1 MMPTVMV
8 TGANR
13 GIGYEHVAQY
23 AQKKWKV
30 IACARQPDKSID
42 LLQLQDKYGT
52 NFIIEELEVTNHKQ
66 VDELAQKY
74 SNIAIDILIN
84 NAGTGGPKGMPEAMD
99 YQKIDNMDYQIW
111 KDILEVNL
119 LAPFKVATSFHK
131 QISISGK
138 KTLIMM
144 SSDLG
149 SVDQNT
155 FGGLYSYRAS
165 KSGLNI
171 ITKGM
176 SNEWKDIIV
185 IALAPGWC
193 RTHLGGAEAE
203 IDPTDSVKDQ
213 QKMFESLTAF
223 DSGKFLDRFGN
234 NVPW

>member
-1 MMPTVMV
+1 MPTVMV

-23 AQKKWKV
+23 AQKKWNV
-30 IACARQPDKSID
+30 IACARQPEKAIE
-42 LLQLQDKYGT
+42 LLQLQDKYGA

-66 VDELAQKY
+66 VDDLSQKH
-74 SNIAIDILIN
+74 SNTTIDILIN
-84 NAGTGGPKGMPEAMD
+84 NAGTGGPEGMPGAMD

-111 KDILEVNL
+111 RDILEVNL

-131 QISISGK
+131 QISISDK

-149 SVDQNT
+149 SVSQNT

-165 KSGLNI
+165 KSALNI
-171 ITKGM
+171 VAKGM

-185 IALAPGWC
+185 VALAPGWC
-193 RTHLGGAEAE
+193 RTYLGGAEAE
-203 IDPTDSVKDQ
+203 IDPMDSVEDQ
-213 QKMFESLTAF
+213 QKMFESLTET
-223 DSGKFLDRFGN
+223 DSGKFLDRFSN
-234 NVPW
+234 EVPW

>member
-1 MMPTVMV
+1 MPTVMV

-23 AQKKWKV
+23 AQKKWNV
-30 IACARQPDKSID
+30 IACARQPEKAIE
-42 LLQLQDKYGT
+42 LLQLQDKYGA

-66 VDELAQKY
+66 VDDLSQKH
-74 SNIAIDILIN
+74 SNTTIDILIN
-84 NAGTGGPKGMPEAMD
+84 NAGTGGPEGMPGAMD
-99 YQKIDNMDYQIW
+99 YQKIDNIDYQIW
-111 KDILEVNL
+111 RDILEVNL

-131 QISISGK
+131 QISISDK

-149 SVDQNT
+149 SVSQNT

-165 KSGLNI
+165 KSALNI
-171 ITKGM
+171 VAKGM

-185 IALAPGWC
+185 VALAPGWC
-193 RTHLGGAEAE
+193 RTYLGGAEAE
-203 IDPTDSVKDQ
+203 IDPMDSVEDQ
-213 QKMFESLTAF
+213 QKMFESLTES

-234 NVPW
+234 EVPW

>member
-1 MMPTVMV
+1 MPTVMV

-30 IACARQPDKSID
+30 IACTRQPEKAID
-42 LLQLQDKYGT
+42 LLQLQDKYGA
-52 NFIIEELEVTNHKQ
+52 NFIIEELEVTNHNQ
-66 VDELAQKY
+66 VDDLSQKY
-74 SNIAIDILIN
+74 SNTAIDIFIN
-84 NAGTGGPKGMPEAMD
+84 NAGTGGPEGMPGAMD
-99 YQKIDNMDYQIW
+99 YQKIDNMNYQIW
-111 KDILEVNL
+111 RDILEVNL

-131 QISISGK
+131 QISISDK

-149 SVDQNT
+149 SVSQNT

-171 ITKGM
+171 VAKGM

-185 IALAPGWC
+185 VALAPGWC
-193 RTHLGGAEAE
+193 RTYLGGAEAE
-203 IDPTDSVKDQ
+203 IDPIDSVADQ
-213 QKMFESLTAF
+213 QKMFESLTES

-234 NVPW
+234 EIPW

>member
-1 MMPTVMV
+1 MPTVMV

-23 AQKKWKV
+23 AQKKWNV
-30 IACARQPDKSID
+30 IACARQPEKAIE
-42 LLQLQDKYGT
+42 LLQLQDKYGA

-66 VDELAQKY
+66 VDDLSQKH
-74 SNIAIDILIN
+74 SNTTIDILIN
-84 NAGTGGPKGMPEAMD
+84 NAGTGGPEGMPGAMD

-111 KDILEVNL
+111 RDILEVNL
-119 LAPFKVATSFHK
+119 LAPVKVATSFHK
-131 QISISGK
+131 QISISDK

-149 SVDQNT
+149 SVSQNT

-165 KSGLNI
+165 KSALNI
-171 ITKGM
+171 VAKGM

-185 IALAPGWC
+185 VALAPGWC
-193 RTHLGGAEAE
+193 RTYLGGAEAE
-203 IDPTDSVKDQ
+203 IDPMDSVEDQ
-213 QKMFESLTAF
+213 QKMFESLTET

-234 NVPW
+234 EVPW

>member
-1 MMPTVMV
+1 MPTVMV

-23 AQKKWKV
+23 AQKKWNV
-30 IACARQPDKSID
+30 IACARQPEKAIE
-42 LLQLQDKYGT
+42 LLQLQDKYGA

-66 VDELAQKY
+66 VDDLSQKH
-74 SNIAIDILIN
+74 SNTTIDILIN
-84 NAGTGGPKGMPEAMD
+84 NAGTGGPEGMPGAMD

-111 KDILEVNL
+111 RDILEVNL

-131 QISISGK
+131 QISISDK

-149 SVDQNT
+149 SVSQNT
-155 FGGLYSYRAS
+155 FGGLYSYRTS

-171 ITKGM
+171 VAKGM

-185 IALAPGWC
+185 VALAPGWC
-193 RTHLGGAEAE
+193 RTYLGGAEAE
-203 IDPTDSVKDQ
+203 IDPMDSVEDQ
-213 QKMFESLTAF
+213 QKMFESLTET

-234 NVPW
+234 EVPW

>member
-1 MMPTVMV
+1 MPTVMV

-13 GIGYEHVAQY
+13 GIGYAHVAQY
-23 AQKKWKV
+23 AQKKWNV
-30 IACARQPDKSID
+30 IACARQPEKAIE
-42 LLQLQDKYGT
+42 LLQLQDKYGA

-66 VDELAQKY
+66 VDDLSQKH
-74 SNIAIDILIN
+74 SNTTIDILIN
-84 NAGTGGPKGMPEAMD
+84 NAGTGGPEGMPGAMD

-111 KDILEVNL
+111 RDILEVNL

-131 QISISGK
+131 QISISDK

-149 SVDQNT
+149 SVSQNT
-155 FGGLYSYRAS
+155 FGGLYSYRTS

-171 ITKGM
+171 VAKGM

-185 IALAPGWC
+185 VALAPGWC
-193 RTHLGGAEAE
+193 RTYLGGAEAE
-203 IDPTDSVKDQ
+203 IDPMDSVEDQ
-213 QKMFESLTAF
+213 QKMFESLTES

-234 NVPW
+234 EVPW

>member
-1 MMPTVMV
+1 MPTVMV

-23 AQKKWKV
+23 AQKKWNV
-30 IACARQPDKSID
+30 IACARQPEKAIE
-42 LLQLQDKYGT
+42 LLQLQDKYGA

-66 VDELAQKY
+66 VDDLSQKH
-74 SNIAIDILIN
+74 SNTTIDILIN
-84 NAGTGGPKGMPEAMD
+84 NAGTGGPEGMPGAMD

-111 KDILEVNL
+111 RDILEVNL

-131 QISISGK
+131 QISISDK

-149 SVDQNT
+149 SVSQNT

-165 KSGLNI
+165 KSALNI
-171 ITKGM
+171 VAKGM

-185 IALAPGWC
+185 VALAPGWC
-193 RTHLGGAEAE
+193 RTYLGGAEAE
-203 IDPTDSVKDQ
+203 IDPMDSVEDQ
-213 QKMFESLTAF
+213 QKMFETLTET

-234 NVPW
+234 EVPW

>member
-1 MMPTVMV
+1 MPTVMV

-30 IACARQPDKSID
+30 IACTRQPEKAID
-42 LLQLQDKYGT
+42 LLQLQDKYGA
-52 NFIIEELEVTNHKQ
+52 NFIIEELEVTNHNQ
-66 VDELAQKY
+66 VDDLSQKY
-74 SNIAIDILIN
+74 SNTAIDIFIN
-84 NAGTGGPKGMPEAMD
+84 NAGTGGPEGMPGAMD
-99 YQKIDNMDYQIW
+99 YQKIDNMNYQIW
-111 KDILEVNL
+111 RDILEVNL

-131 QISISGK
+131 QISISDK

-149 SVDQNT
+149 SVSQNT

-171 ITKGM
+171 VAKGM

-185 IALAPGWC
+185 VALAPGWC
-193 RTHLGGAEAE
+193 RTYLGGAEAE
-203 IDPTDSVKDQ
+203 IDPMDSVADQ
-213 QKMFESLTAF
+213 QKMFESLTES
-223 DSGKFLDRFGN
+223 DSGKFLDRFGDE
-234 NVPW
+234 VPW

>member
-1 MMPTVMV
+1 MPTVMV

-23 AQKKWKV
+23 ARKKWNV
-30 IACARQPDKSID
+30 IACARQPEKAIE
-42 LLQLQDKYGT
+42 LLQLQDKYGA

-66 VDELAQKY
+66 VDDLSQKH
-74 SNIAIDILIN
+74 SNTTIDILIN
-84 NAGTGGPKGMPEAMD
+84 NAGTGGPEGMPGAMD

-111 KDILEVNL
+111 RDILEVNL

-131 QISISGK
+131 QISISDK

-149 SVDQNT
+149 SVSQNT

-165 KSGLNI
+165 KSALNI
-171 ITKGM
+171 VAKGM

-185 IALAPGWC
+185 VALAPGWC
-193 RTHLGGAEAE
+193 RTYLGGAEAE
-203 IDPTDSVKDQ
+203 IDPMDSVEDQ
-213 QKMFESLTAF
+213 QKMFESLTES

-234 NVPW
+234 EAPW

>member
-1 MMPTVMV
+1 MPTVMV

-23 AQKKWKV
+23 AQKKWNV
-30 IACARQPDKSID
+30 IACARQPEKAIE
-42 LLQLQDKYGT
+42 LLQLQDKYGA

-66 VDELAQKY
+66 VDDLSQKH
-74 SNIAIDILIN
+74 SNTTIDILIN
-84 NAGTGGPKGMPEAMD
+84 NAGTGGPEGMPGAMD

-111 KDILEVNL
+111 RDILEVNL

-131 QISISGK
+131 QISISDK

-149 SVDQNT
+149 SVSQNT

-165 KSGLNI
+165 KSALNI
-171 ITKGM
+171 VAKGM

-193 RTHLGGAEAE
+193 RTYLGGAEAE
-203 IDPTDSVKDQ
+203 IDPMDSVEDQ
-213 QKMFESLTAF
+213 QKMFESLTET

-234 NVPW
+234 EVPW

>member
-1 MMPTVMV
+1 MPTVMV

-30 IACARQPDKSID
+30 IACARQPEKAID
-42 LLQLQDKYGT
+42 LLQLQDKYGA

-66 VDELAQKY
+66 VDDLSQKY
-74 SNIAIDILIN
+74 SNTAIDILIN
-84 NAGTGGPKGMPEAMD
+84 NAGTGGPEGMPGAMD
-99 YQKIDNMDYQIW
+99 YQKIDNMNYQIW
-111 KDILEVNL
+111 RDILEVNL

-131 QISISGK
+131 QISISDK

-149 SVDQNT
+149 SVSQNT

-171 ITKGM
+171 VAKGM

-185 IALAPGWC
+185 VALAPGWC
-193 RTHLGGAEAE
+193 RTYLGGAEAE
-203 IDPTDSVKDQ
+203 IDPMDSVEDQ
-213 QKMFESLTAF
+213 QKMFESLTES

-234 NVPW
+234 EVPW

>member
-1 MMPTVMV
+1 MPTVMV

-23 AQKKWKV
+23 AQKKWNV
-30 IACARQPDKSID
+30 IACARQPEKAIE
-42 LLQLQDKYGT
+42 LLQLQDKYGA

-66 VDELAQKY
+66 VDDLSQKH
-74 SNIAIDILIN
+74 SNTTIDILIN
-84 NAGTGGPKGMPEAMD
+84 NAGTGGPEGMPGAMD

-111 KDILEVNL
+111 RDILEVNL

-131 QISISGK
+131 QISISDK

-149 SVDQNT
+149 SVSQNT

-165 KSGLNI
+165 KSALNI
-171 ITKGM
+171 VAKGM

-185 IALAPGWC
+185 VTLAPGWC
-193 RTHLGGAEAE
+193 RTYLGGAEAE
-203 IDPTDSVKDQ
+203 IDPMDSVEDQ
-213 QKMFESLTAF
+213 QKMFESLTES

-234 NVPW
+234 EVPW

>member
-1 MMPTVMV
+1 MPTVMV

-13 GIGYEHVAQY
+13 GIGYAHVAQY
-23 AQKKWKV
+23 AQKKWNV
-30 IACARQPDKSID
+30 IACARQPKKAIE
-42 LLQLQDKYGT
+42 LLQLQDKYGA

-66 VDELAQKY
+66 VDDLSQKH
-74 SNIAIDILIN
+74 SNTAIDILIN
-84 NAGTGGPKGMPEAMD
+84 NAGTGGPEGMPGAMD

-111 KDILEVNL
+111 RDILEVNL

-131 QISISGK
+131 QISISDK

-149 SVDQNT
+149 SVSQNT

-165 KSGLNI
+165 KSALNI
-171 ITKGM
+171 VAKGM

-185 IALAPGWC
+185 VALAPGWC
-193 RTHLGGAEAE
+193 RTYLGGAEAE
-203 IDPTDSVKDQ
+203 IDPMDSVEDQ
-213 QKMFESLTAF
+213 QKMFESLTET

-234 NVPW
+234 EVPW

>member
-1 MMPTVMV
+1 MPTVMV

-23 AQKKWKV
+23 ARKQWNV
-30 IACARQPDKSID
+30 IACARQPEKAIE
-42 LLQLQDKYGT
+42 LLQLQDKYGA

-66 VDELAQKY
+66 VDDLSQKH
-74 SNIAIDILIN
+74 SNTTIDILIN
-84 NAGTGGPKGMPEAMD
+84 NAGTGGPEGMPGAMD

-111 KDILEVNL
+111 RDILEVNL

-131 QISISGK
+131 QISISDK

-149 SVDQNT
+149 SVSQNT

-165 KSGLNI
+165 KSALNI
-171 ITKGM
+171 VAKGM

-185 IALAPGWC
+185 VTLAPGWC
-193 RTHLGGAEAE
+193 RTYLGGAEAE
-203 IDPTDSVKDQ
+203 IDPMDSVEDQ
-213 QKMFESLTAF
+213 QKMFESLTET
-223 DSGKFLDRFGN
+223 DSGKFLDRFRN
-234 NVPW
+234 EVPW

>member
-1 MMPTVMV
+1 MPTVMV

-23 AQKKWKV
+23 ARKKWNV
-30 IACARQPDKSID
+30 IACARRPEKAIE
-42 LLQLQDKYGT
+42 LLQLQDKYGA

-66 VDELAQKY
+66 VDDLSQKH
-74 SNIAIDILIN
+74 SNTTIDILIN
-84 NAGTGGPKGMPEAMD
+84 NAGTGGPEGMPGAMD
-99 YQKIDNMDYQIW
+99 YQKIDNMNYQIW
-111 KDILEVNL
+111 RDILEVNL

-131 QISISGK
+131 QISISDK

-149 SVDQNT
+149 SVSQNT

-165 KSGLNI
+165 KSALNI
-171 ITKGM
+171 VAKGM

-185 IALAPGWC
+185 VALAPGWC
-193 RTHLGGAEAE
+193 RTYLGGAEAE
-203 IDPTDSVKDQ
+203 IDPMDSVEDQ
-213 QKMFESLTAF
+213 QKMFESLTET

-234 NVPW
+234 EVPW

>member
-1 MMPTVMV
+1 MPTVMV

-30 IACARQPDKSID
+30 IACTRQPEKAID
-42 LLQLQDKYGT
+42 LLQLQDKYGA
-52 NFIIEELEVTNHKQ
+52 NFIIEELEVTNHNQ
-66 VDELAQKY
+66 VDGLSQKH
-74 SNIAIDILIN
+74 SNTAIDIFIN
-84 NAGTGGPKGMPEAMD
+84 NAGTGGPEGMPGAMD
-99 YQKIDNMDYQIW
+99 YQKIDNMNYQIW
-111 KDILEVNL
+111 RDILEVNL

-131 QISISGK
+131 QISISDK

-149 SVDQNT
+149 SVSQNT

-171 ITKGM
+171 VAKGM

-185 IALAPGWC
+185 VALAPGWC
-193 RTHLGGAEAE
+193 RTYLGGAEAE
-203 IDPTDSVKDQ
+203 IDPIDSVADQ
-213 QKMFESLTAF
+213 QKMFESLTES

-234 NVPW
+234 EIPW

>member
-1 MMPTVMV
+1 MPTVMV

-30 IACARQPDKSID
+30 IACTRQPEKAID
-42 LLQLQDKYGT
+42 LLQLQDKYGA

-66 VDELAQKY
+66 VDDLSQKH
-74 SNIAIDILIN
+74 SNTAIDIFIN
-84 NAGTGGPKGMPEAMD
+84 NAGTGGPEGMPGAMD
-99 YQKIDNMDYQIW
+99 YQKIDNMNYQIW
-111 KDILEVNL
+111 RDILEVNL

-131 QISISGK
+131 QISISDK

-149 SVDQNT
+149 SVSQNT

-171 ITKGM
+171 VAKGM
-176 SNEWKDIIV
+176 SKEWKDIIV
-185 IALAPGWC
+185 VALAPGWC
-193 RTHLGGAEAE
+193 RTYLGGAEAE
-203 IDPTDSVKDQ
+203 IDPMDSVEDQ
-213 QKMFESLTAF
+213 QKMFESLTES

-234 NVPW
+234 EVPW

>member
-1 MMPTVMV
+1 MPTVMV

-23 AQKKWKV
+23 ARKKWNV
-30 IACARQPDKSID
+30 IACARQPEKAIE
-42 LLQLQDKYGT
+42 LLQLQDKYGA

-66 VDELAQKY
+66 VDDLSQKH
-74 SNIAIDILIN
+74 SNTTIDILIN
-84 NAGTGGPKGMPEAMD
+84 NAGTGGPEGMPGAMD

-111 KDILEVNL
+111 RDILEVNL

-131 QISISGK
+131 QISISDK

-149 SVDQNT
+149 SVSQNT

-165 KSGLNI
+165 KSALNI
-171 ITKGM
+171 VAKGM

-185 IALAPGWC
+185 VALAPGWC
-193 RTHLGGAEAE
+193 RTYLGGAEAE
-203 IDPTDSVKDQ
+203 IDPMDSVEDQ
-213 QKMFESLTAF
+213 QKMFESLTET
-223 DSGKFLDRFGN
+223 DSGKFLDRFSN
-234 NVPW
+234 EVPW

>member
-1 MMPTVMV
+1 MPTVMV

-23 AQKKWKV
+23 ARKKWNV
-30 IACARQPDKSID
+30 IACARQPEKAIE
-42 LLQLQDKYGT
+42 LLQLQDKYGA

-66 VDELAQKY
+66 VDDLSQKH
-74 SNIAIDILIN
+74 SNTTIDILIN
-84 NAGTGGPKGMPEAMD
+84 NAGTGGPEGMPGAMD

-111 KDILEVNL
+111 RDILEVNL

-131 QISISGK
+131 QISISDK

-149 SVDQNT
+149 SVSQNT

-165 KSGLNI
+165 KSALNI
-171 ITKGM
+171 VAKGM

-185 IALAPGWC
+185 VALAPGWC
-193 RTHLGGAEAE
+193 RTYLGGAEAE
-203 IDPTDSVKDQ
+203 IDPMDSVEDQ
-213 QKMFESLTAF
+213 QKMFETLTET

-234 NVPW
+234 EVPW

>member
-1 MMPTVMV
+1 MPTVMV

-30 IACARQPDKSID
+30 IAGARQPEKAIE
-42 LLQLQDKYGT
+42 LLQLQDKYGA

-66 VDELAQKY
+66 VDDLSQKH
-74 SNIAIDILIN
+74 SNTAIDILIN
-84 NAGTGGPKGMPEAMD
+84 NAGTGGPEGMPGAMD
-99 YQKIDNMDYQIW
+99 YQKIDNMNYQIW
-111 KDILEVNL
+111 RDILEVNL

-131 QISISGK
+131 QISISDK

-149 SVDQNT
+149 SVSQNT

-171 ITKGM
+171 VAKGM

-185 IALAPGWC
+185 VALAPGWC
-193 RTHLGGAEAE
+193 RTYLGGAEAE
-203 IDPTDSVKDQ
+203 IDPMDSVEDQ
-213 QKMFESLTAF
+213 QKMFESLTES

-234 NVPW
+234 EVTW

>member
-1 MMPTVMV
+1 MPTVMV

-23 AQKKWKV
+23 AQKKWNV
-30 IACARQPDKSID
+30 IACARQPEKAIE
-42 LLQLQDKYGT
+42 LLQLQDKYGA

-66 VDELAQKY
+66 VDDLSQKH
-74 SNIAIDILIN
+74 SNTTIDILIN
-84 NAGTGGPKGMPEAMD
+84 NAGTGGPEGMPGAMD

-111 KDILEVNL
+111 RDILEVNL

-131 QISISGK
+131 QISISDK

-149 SVDQNT
+149 SVSQNT

-165 KSGLNI
+165 KSALNI
-171 ITKGM
+171 VAKGM

-185 IALAPGWC
+185 VALAPGWC
-193 RTHLGGAEAE
+193 RTYLGGAEAE
-203 IDPTDSVKDQ
+203 IDPMDSVADQ
-213 QKMFESLTAF
+213 QKMFESLTET
-223 DSGKFLDRFGN
+223 DSGKFLNRFGN
-234 NVPW
+234 EVPW

>member
-1 MMPTVMV
+1 MPTVMV

-13 GIGYEHVAQY
+13 GIGYEHVTQY
-23 AQKKWKV
+23 ARKKWKV
-30 IACARQPDKSID
+30 IACARQPEKAIE
-42 LLQLQDKYGT
+42 LLQLQDKYGA

-66 VDELAQKY
+66 VDDLSQKH
-74 SNIAIDILIN
+74 SNTAIDILIN
-84 NAGTGGPKGMPEAMD
+84 NAGTGGPEGMPGSMD

-111 KDILEVNL
+111 RDILEVNL

-131 QISISGK
+131 QISISDK

-149 SVDQNT
+149 SVSQNT

-165 KSGLNI
+165 KSALNI
-171 ITKGM
+171 VAKGM

-185 IALAPGWC
+185 VALAPGWC
-193 RTHLGGAEAE
+193 RTYLGGAEAE
-203 IDPTDSVKDQ
+203 IDPMDSVEDQ
-213 QKMFESLTAF
+213 QKMFESLTET

-234 NVPW
+234 EVPW

>member
-1 MMPTVMV
+1 MPTVMV

-30 IACARQPDKSID
+30 IACARQPEKAID
-42 LLQLQDKYGT
+42 LLQLQDKYGA
-52 NFIIEELEVTNHKQ
+52 NFIIEELEVTNHNQ
-66 VDELAQKY
+66 VDDLSQKY
-74 SNIAIDILIN
+74 SNTAIDIFIN
-84 NAGTGGPKGMPEAMD
+84 NAGTGGPEGMPGAMD
-99 YQKIDNMDYQIW
+99 YQKIDNMNYQIW
-111 KDILEVNL
+111 RDILEVNL

-131 QISISGK
+131 QISISDK

-149 SVDQNT
+149 SVSQNT

-171 ITKGM
+171 VAKGM

-185 IALAPGWC
+185 VALAPGWC
-193 RTHLGGAEAE
+193 RTYLGGAEAE
-203 IDPTDSVKDQ
+203 IDPIDSVADQ
-213 QKMFESLTAF
+213 QKMFESLTES

-234 NVPW
+234 KVPW

>member
-1 MMPTVMV
+1 MSTVMV

-30 IACARQPDKSID
+30 IACARQPEKAIE
-42 LLQLQDKYGT
+42 LLQLQDKYGA

-66 VDELAQKY
+66 VDDLSQKH
-74 SNIAIDILIN
+74 SNTAIDILIN
-84 NAGTGGPKGMPEAMD
+84 NAGTGGPEGMPGAMD
-99 YQKIDNMDYQIW
+99 YQKIDTMNYQIW
-111 KDILEVNL
+111 RDILEVNL

-131 QISISGK
+131 QISISDK

-149 SVDQNT
+149 SVSQNT

-171 ITKGM
+171 VAKGM

-185 IALAPGWC
+185 VALAPGWC
-193 RTHLGGAEAE
+193 RTYLGGAEAE
-203 IDPTDSVKDQ
+203 IDPMDSVEDQ
-213 QKMFESLTAF
+213 QKMFESLTES
-223 DSGKFLDRFGN
+223 DSGRFLDRFGN
-234 NVPW
+234 EVPW

>member
-1 MMPTVMV
+1 MPTVMV

-30 IACARQPDKSID
+30 IACARQREKAID
-42 LLQLQDKYGT
+42 LLQLQDKYGA
-52 NFIIEELEVTNHKQ
+52 NFIIEELEVTNHNQ
-66 VDELAQKY
+66 VDDLSQKY
-74 SNIAIDILIN
+74 SNTAIDILIN
-84 NAGTGGPKGMPEAMD
+84 NAGTGGPEGMPGAMD
-99 YQKIDNMDYQIW
+99 YQKIDNMNYQIW
-111 KDILEVNL
+111 RDILEVNL

-131 QISISGK
+131 QISISDK

-149 SVDQNT
+149 SVSQNT

-171 ITKGM
+171 VAKGM

-185 IALAPGWC
+185 VALAPGWC
-193 RTHLGGAEAE
+193 RTYLGGAEAE
-203 IDPTDSVKDQ
+203 IDPMDSVEDQ
-213 QKMFESLTAF
+213 QKMFESLTES

-234 NVPW
+234 EVPW

>member
-1 MMPTVMV
+1 MPTVMV

-23 AQKKWKV
+23 AQKKWNV
-30 IACARQPDKSID
+30 IACARQPEKAIE
-42 LLQLQDKYGT
+42 LLQLQDKYGA

-66 VDELAQKY
+66 VDDLSQKH
-74 SNIAIDILIN
+74 SNTTIDILIN
-84 NAGTGGPKGMPEAMD
+84 NAGTGGPEGMPGAMD

-111 KDILEVNL
+111 RDILEVNL

-131 QISISGK
+131 QISISDK

-149 SVDQNT
+149 SVSQNT

-165 KSGLNI
+165 KSALNI
-171 ITKGM
+171 VAKGM

-185 IALAPGWC
+185 VALAPGWC
-193 RTHLGGAEAE
+193 RTYLGGAEAE
-203 IDPTDSVKDQ
+203 IDPMDSVADQ
-213 QKMFESLTAF
+213 QKMFESLTET

-234 NVPW
+234 EVPW

>member
-1 MMPTVMV
+1 MPTVMV

-23 AQKKWKV
+23 AQKKWNV
-30 IACARQPDKSID
+30 IACARQPEKAIE
-42 LLQLQDKYGT
+42 LLQLQDKYGA

-66 VDELAQKY
+66 VDDLSQKH
-74 SNIAIDILIN
+74 SNTTIDILIN
-84 NAGTGGPKGMPEAMD
+84 NAGTGGPEGMPGAMD

-111 KDILEVNL
+111 RDILEVNL
-119 LAPFKVATSFHK
+119 LAPVKVATSFHK
-131 QISISGK
+131 QISISDK

-149 SVDQNT
+149 SVSQNT

-165 KSGLNI
+165 KSALNI
-171 ITKGM
+171 VAKGM

-185 IALAPGWC
+185 VALAPGWC
-193 RTHLGGAEAE
+193 RTYLGGAEAE
-203 IDPTDSVKDQ
+203 IDPIDSVEDQ
-213 QKMFESLTAF
+213 QKMFESLTET

-234 NVPW
+234 EVPW

>member
-1 MMPTVMV
+1 MPTVMV

-23 AQKKWKV
+23 ARKKWNV
-30 IACARQPDKSID
+30 IACARQPEKAIE
-42 LLQLQDKYGT
+42 LLQLQDKYGA

-66 VDELAQKY
+66 VDDLSQKH
-74 SNIAIDILIN
+74 SNTTIDILIN
-84 NAGTGGPKGMPEAMD
+84 NAGTGGPEGMPGAMN

-111 KDILEVNL
+111 RDILEVNL

-131 QISISGK
+131 QISISDK

-149 SVDQNT
+149 SVSQNT

-165 KSGLNI
+165 KSALNI
-171 ITKGM
+171 VAKGM

-185 IALAPGWC
+185 VALAPGWC
-193 RTHLGGAEAE
+193 RTYLGGAEAE
-203 IDPTDSVKDQ
+203 IDPMDSVEDQ
-213 QKMFESLTAF
+213 QKMFETLTET

-234 NVPW
+234 EVPW

>member
-1 MMPTVMV
+1 MPTVMV

-30 IACARQPDKSID
+30 IACTRQPEKAID
-42 LLQLQDKYGT
+42 LLQLQDKYGA
-52 NFIIEELEVTNHKQ
+52 NFIIEELEVTNHNQ
-66 VDELAQKY
+66 VDSLSQKH
-74 SNIAIDILIN
+74 SNTAIDIFIN
-84 NAGTGGPKGMPEAMD
+84 NAGTGGPEGMPGAMD
-99 YQKIDNMDYQIW
+99 YQKIDNMNYQIW
-111 KDILEVNL
+111 RDILEVNL

-131 QISISGK
+131 QISISDK

-149 SVDQNT
+149 SVSQNT

-171 ITKGM
+171 VAKGM

-185 IALAPGWC
+185 VALAPGWC
-193 RTHLGGAEAE
+193 RTYLGGAEAE
-203 IDPTDSVKDQ
+203 IDPMDSVADQ
-213 QKMFESLTAF
+213 QKMFESLTES

-234 NVPW
+234 EVPW

>member
-1 MMPTVMV
+1 MPTVMV

-30 IACARQPDKSID
+30 IACTRQPEKAID
-42 LLQLQDKYGT
+42 LLQLQDKYGA
-52 NFIIEELEVTNHKQ
+52 NFIIEELEVTNHNQ
-66 VDELAQKY
+66 VDDLSQKY
-74 SNIAIDILIN
+74 SNTAIDIFIN
-84 NAGTGGPKGMPEAMD
+84 NAGTGGPEGMPGAMD
-99 YQKIDNMDYQIW
+99 YQKIDNMNYQIW
-111 KDILEVNL
+111 RDILEVNL

-131 QISISGK
+131 QISISDK

-149 SVDQNT
+149 SVSQNT

-171 ITKGM
+171 VAKGM

-185 IALAPGWC
+185 VALAPGWC
-193 RTHLGGAEAE
+193 RTYLGGAEAE
-203 IDPTDSVKDQ
+203 IDPIDSVADQ
-213 QKMFESLTAF
+213 QKMFESLTES

-234 NVPW
+234 KVPW

>member
-1 MMPTVMV
+1 MPTVMV

-23 AQKKWKV
+23 AQKKWNV
-30 IACARQPDKSID
+30 IACARQPEKAIE
-42 LLQLQDKYGT
+42 LLQLQDKYGA

-66 VDELAQKY
+66 VDDLSQKH
-74 SNIAIDILIN
+74 SNTTIDILIN
-84 NAGTGGPKGMPEAMD
+84 NAGTGGPEGMPGAMD

-111 KDILEVNL
+111 RDILEVNL

-131 QISISGK
+131 QISISDK

-149 SVDQNT
+149 SVSQNT

-165 KSGLNI
+165 KSALNI
-171 ITKGM
+171 VAKGM

-185 IALAPGWC
+185 VALAPGWC
-193 RTHLGGAEAE
+193 RTYLGGAEAE
-203 IDPTDSVKDQ
+203 IDPMDSVEDQ
-213 QKMFESLTAF
+213 QKMFESLTET
-223 DSGKFLDRFGN
+223 DSGKFLDRVGN
-234 NVPW
+234 EVPW